1 MAETEEGHTTR
12 KEGAI
17 AYMAR
22 NSIATNLLML
32 VLLGGGIFTMFQ
44 IQKEVFPEFQ
54 LDFVDVSVAY
64 PGASPEEVE
73 QGILQP
79 VEEAVRGVQGIKEIV
94 SEASEGSG
102 FVSIEL
108 VAGAERMKAFQDI
121 DQAINRIQTFPDDI
135 ERPIVSLQSRQR
147 DVIQLGLYGKADI
160 WTLRKLAERLRNIL
174 LSDPMITQVELG
186 NVPDYETHI
195 EISGRT
201 LQKYNLTL
209 GQVAD
214 IIGQSSSDVPAGNVQ
229 TESGEILLRMKER
242 KQWAEEFEDITILTS
257 ESGAKV
263 SLKDMATITD
273 GFEETGFHGQFNQEN
288 YVELRI
294 FRIGNQSPLEI
305 ADAVERIIKD
315 FRLPPGI
322 NYRTDSNRAA
332 DYRERLSLLTENG
345 ILAIIIVL
353 IILTLFLEYRLAF
366 WVMMGMTVSF
376 IGGMILLPLIGISV
390 NMISMFGFLV
400 VLGIVVDDAIVV
412 GENVHEYRQKGL
424 SPIQAA
430 IEGTKDV
437 SLPVVFS
444 IMTTII
450 AFVPLL
456 FMPGET
462 GKFWQP
468 LPAVVIVILTVSLL
482 EALFILPSHLG
493 HLKKESTK
501 HRYILKLEGW
511 QRSFAKGFDHFIERR
526 YRPFLDRCMEH
537 RYITLSIAL
546 ALLMVVGG
554 YGLSGHMGLIM
565 MPEVAADEIEAGVRL
580 PVGTTPDQAAKVA
593 HAISDATQR
602 MFDEHDLYEVA
613 EGIKTNVRGQ
623 NFIDVEIVMLPP
635 DQRDMTAAE
644 MIALWRDNIGDIPG
658 VDQITFEAERGP
670 GGAQQ
675 AISIDLSHS
684 DIDVLE
690 KASTAFVERMDAF
703 SNTRDVTD
711 NYNKGKM
718 QYDFKLLP
726 LGRNLGLTSDEVG
739 RQVRNAF
746 FGALAM
752 RQLRGM
758 NELEVRVKLPLE
770 ERKNIKNLENFLIR
784 TPNGIE
790 VPLMEVVKVEEREAF
805 TSINR
810 RNGRRVVNV
819 GMDVEPANAVNRVIA
834 SVQETTL
841 PQLRA
846 DFPGITWSFEG
857 SQADMRESTG
867 TLKAGFM
874 FAMLLIYTLLA
885 IAFGSYIQPLI
896 VMTAIPFGIVGAV
909 IGHILLGY
917 DLSLVSLMGVIALS
931 GVVVND
937 SLIMIDYANK
947 RRKEGDPIYKA
958 IHEAGLRRFRPII
971 LTTMTTFGGL
981 APIILET
988 SSQAFYLIPM
998 AISLGFGIVFAT
1010 AIILVIV
1017 PCLYLSLE
1025 DIRLLI
1031 QKGRTVK
1038 QVDVSSNPVPNNS
1051 TNGGTSG
1058 IGSSHGS

>member
-1 MAETEEGHTTR
+1 MEEKEKTKKKRPR

-32 VLLGGGIFTMFQ
+32 LLLGGGIFTMYT

-54 LDFVDVSVAY
+54 LDFVEVSVAY
-64 PGASPEEVE
+64 PGSSPAEVE

-79 VEEAVRGVQGIKEIV
+79 VEEAVRGVNGIKEIV
-94 SEASEGSG
+94 SEAREGSG
-102 FVSIEL
+102 QVTIEL
-108 VAGAERMKAFQDI
+108 VAGTERMRAFQDI
-121 DQAINRIQTFPDDI
+121 DQAINRIRTFPDDI
-135 ERPIVSLQSRQR
+135 EEPEVALQNRQR
-147 DVIQLGLYGKADI
+147 DVIQIGLYGNADI
-160 WTLRKLAERLRNIL
+160 WTLRQLAERLRNIL
-174 LSDPMITQVELG
+174 LNNPEITQVELG
-186 NVPDYETHI
+186 NVPEYETRI
-195 EISGRT
+195 EVPRRN

-209 GQVAD
+209 GQIAN
-214 IIGQSSSDVPAGNVQ
+214 IIRQSSNDVPAGAVQ
-229 TESGEILLRMKER
+229 TQSGEILLRMQER
-242 KQWAEEFEDITILTS
+242 KQWAEEYGNITIVS
-257 ESGAKV
+257 SPDGANLL
-263 SLKDMATITD
+263 LKDIATITD
-273 GFEETGFHGQFNQEN
+273 GFEEVGFHGQFNQEN

-294 FRIGNQSPLEI
+294 FRIGDQSPLKI
-305 ADAVERIIKD
+305 AEEVQGILDD
-315 FRLPPGI
+315 FQLPPGI
-322 NYRTDSNRAA
+322 KYRTDSNRAA
-332 DYRERLSLLTENG
+332 DYEERLSLLTENG
-345 ILAIIIVL
+345 VLAILIVL
-353 IILTLFLEYRLAF
+353 VILTLFLEYRLAF

-412 GENVHEYRQKGL
+412 GENVYEYRQKGL
-424 SPIQAA
+424 SPMQAA
-430 IEGTKDV
+430 IAGTKDV
-437 SLPVVFS
+437 SLPVTFS
-444 IMTTII
+444 IVTTII

-468 LPAVVIVILTVSLL
+468 LPAVVIVILGVSLI
-482 EALFILPSHLG
+482 EALFILPSHLA
-493 HLKKESTK
+493 HLKKEQNK
-501 HRYILKLEGW
+501 NKWVRKLEGW
-511 QRSFAKGFDHFIERR
+511 QRTFATGFDNFIENR
-526 YRPFLDRCMEH
+526 YRPVLDKCLQY
-537 RYITLSIAL
+537 RYITLCSAVT
-546 ALLMVVGG
+546 LLLIVGG
-554 YGLSGHMGLIM
+554 YGYSGHMGMIM
-565 MPEVAADEIEAGVRL
+565 MPEVAADEIECGVRL

-593 HAISDATQR
+593 KEISDATQR
-602 MFDEHDLYEVA
+602 MFEEHNLYEVA

-635 DQRDMTAAE
+635 DQRDITAGE
-644 MIALWRDNIGDIPG
+644 MIALWRDNIGDIQG

-670 GGAQQ
+670 GGARQ
-675 AISIDLSHS
+675 AISVDLSHS

-690 KASTAFVERMDAF
+690 RASASFVERMKEF

-711 NYNKGKM
+711 NYNKGKL

-726 LGRNLGLTSDEVG
+726 QGRNLGLTSDEIG
-739 RQVRNAF
+739 RQVRDGF

-758 NELEVRVKLPLE
+758 NEIEVRVKLPLE
-770 ERKNIKNLENFLIR
+770 ERKDIKNLQDFLIR
-784 TPNGIE
+784 TSDGIE
-790 VPLMEVVKVEEREAF
+790 VPLMDVVEVEEREAF

-810 RNGRRVVNV
+810 RDGRRVVNV
-819 GMDVEPANAVNRVIA
+819 GMDVEPANSVSRVLA
-834 SVQETTL
+834 SMQEEVL
-841 PQLRA
+841 PQLRS
-846 DFPGITWSFEG
+846 DFPGTTWTFEG
-857 SQADMRESTG
+857 SQADMRESTN
-867 TLKAGFM
+867 TLKAGFSI
-874 FAMLLIYTLLA
+874 AMLLIYALLA
-885 IAFGSYIQPLI
+885 IAFSSYTQPLI

-937 SLIMIDYANK
+937 SLIMIDFANK
-947 RRKEGDPIYKA
+947 RRLAGDSIYES

-1017 PCLYLSLE
+1017 PCLYLILE
-1025 DIRLLI
+1025 DIKLLR
-1031 QKGRTVK
+1031 KRGRTVK
-1038 QVDVSSNPVPNNS
+1038 RVDVLEA
-1051 TNGGTSG
+1051 
-1058 IGSSHGS
+1058 

>member
-1 MAETEEGHTTR
+1 MQEEEITEKKEIR
-12 KEGAI
+12 KEGVI
-17 AYMAR
+17 GYMAR
-22 NSIATNLLML
+22 NSIAVNLLML
-32 VLLGGGIFTMFQ
+32 VLIAGGIFTMYN

-54 LDFVDVSVAY
+54 LDFVEVSVAY
-64 PGASPEEVE
+64 PGASPAEVE

-79 VEEAVRGVQGIKEIV
+79 VEEAVRGVQGIKEVV

-102 FVSIEL
+102 DITIEL
-108 VAGAERMKAFQDI
+108 VVGTERMKAFQDI
-121 DQAINRIQTFPDDI
+121 DQAINRIRTFPDDI
-135 ERPIVSLQSRQR
+135 EQPVVRLQSRQR
-147 DVIQLGLYGKADI
+147 DVIQIGLYGEADV
-160 WTLRKLAERLRNIL
+160 WTMRQLGERLRTIL
-174 LSDPMITQVELG
+174 LSNPVITQVEFG
-186 NVPDYETHI
+186 NVPEYETRV
-195 EISGRT
+195 EITSQN

-214 IIGQSSSDVPAGNVQ
+214 LIRQSSNDVPAGAVQ
-229 TESGEILLRMKER
+229 TQSGEILLRMKER
-242 KQWAEEFEDITILTS
+242 KQWAEEFGNIAIVSS
-257 ESGAKV
+257 ESGANV
-263 SLKDMATITD
+263 RLKDIAEITD
-273 GFEETGFHGQFNQEN
+273 GFEEIGFNGQFNQQN

-294 FRIGNQSPLEI
+294 FRIGDQSPLEI
-305 ADAVERIIKD
+305 EEAALATLEN
-315 FRLPPGI
+315 FRMPPGVE
-322 NYRTDSNRAA
+322 YRTDSNRAS

-345 ILAIIIVL
+345 VLAIVIVL

-366 WVMMGMTVSF
+366 WVMLGMMVSF
-376 IGGMILLPLIGISV
+376 IGGMMLLPLIGISI

-412 GENVHEYRQKGL
+412 GENVYEYRQKGM
-424 SPIQAA
+424 SPMEAA
-430 IEGTKDV
+430 IAGTKDV
-437 SLPVVFS
+437 SFPVIFS
-444 IMTTII
+444 IITTII

-468 LPAVVIVILTVSLL
+468 LPAVVIVILAVSLL

-493 HLKKESTK
+493 HLKKQKSK
-501 HRYILKLEGW
+501 NKWVLKVEGW
-511 QRSFAKGFDHFIERR
+511 QQTFANGFERFIENH
-526 YRPFLDRCMEH
+526 YRPFLDRCLKY
-537 RYITLSIAL
+537 RYITLSVAVAI
-546 ALLMVVGG
+546 LLMVGG
-554 YGLSGHMGLIM
+554 YGLSGHMGLIQ

-580 PVGTTPDQAAKVA
+580 PVGTTPDKAAKVA
-593 HAISDATQR
+593 RDISASTQR
-602 MFDEHDLYEVA
+602 MFEEHNLYEVA

-635 DQRDMTAAE
+635 DKRDITAAE
-644 MIALWRDNIGDIPG
+644 VIALWRDNIGDIEG

-670 GGAQQ
+670 GGARQD
-675 AISIDLSHS
+675 ISIDLSHS
-684 DIDVLE
+684 NIDILE
-690 KASTAFVERMDAF
+690 KATAAFVDRMEAF
-703 SNTRDVTD
+703 TNTRDVSD

-726 LGRNLGLTSDEVG
+726 QGRSLGLTSDEVG
-739 RQVRNAF
+739 QQVRDGF

-758 NELEVRVKLPLE
+758 NEIEVRVKLPLE
-770 ERKNIKNLENFLIR
+770 ERKDIKNLENFLIR
-784 TPNGIE
+784 TPDGIE
-790 VPLMEVVKVEEREAF
+790 VPLMDVVEVEQREAF
-805 TSINR
+805 SSINR
-810 RNGRRVVNV
+810 RDGRRIVNV

-834 SVQETTL
+834 SVQEETL

-857 SQADMRESTG
+857 SQADMRESTD
-867 TLKAGFM
+867 TLKAGFGI
-874 FAMLLIYTLLA
+874 AILLIYVLLA
-885 IAFGSYIQPLI
+885 VAFSSYIQPLI

-947 RRKEGDPIYKA
+947 RRKEGISIYES

-1017 PCLYLSLE
+1017 PCLYLTLE

-1031 QKGRTVK
+1031 EKGRTVK
-1038 QVDVSSNPVPNNS
+1038 QVDVTDSAKSEN
-1051 TNGGTSG
+1051 
-1058 IGSSHGS
+1058 HMLADK